1 MAFLRQFVAP
11 VFILAIFLVALAAT
25 SARIFLPNDL
35 SSPAPVEE
43 VTPSQKSAQILM
55 PQTVSELPPSLSIL
69 VNGVSDELAL

>member
-11 VFILAIFLVALAAT
+11 VFILLIFLVALAAT

-43 VTPSQKSAQILM
+43 IAPSQNSAQVLM
-55 PQTVSELPPSLSIL
+55 PQTVSELPPSLSIW
-69 VNGVSDELAL
+69 VNGASDELAL